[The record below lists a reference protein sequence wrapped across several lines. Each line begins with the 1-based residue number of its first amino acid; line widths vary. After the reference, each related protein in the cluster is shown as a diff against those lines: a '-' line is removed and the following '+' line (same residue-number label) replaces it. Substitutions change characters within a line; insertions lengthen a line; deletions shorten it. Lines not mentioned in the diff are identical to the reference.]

1 MSTNTTTRMETKRD
15 LVAATRAEILAR
27 LIYGEPADEAAHRAH
42 AQVERVAQ
50 AAGCSRQRAI
60 LWLHHILK
68 HDAIVEVM
76 LLALGFDNWLVE
88 AADTLGM
95 RHRESPRE
103 YAKRVAACNDADVLA
118 VAVAAIDDQIREGT
132 EEQDTLAAYKRAHRV
147 LKRAL
152 RSQRPGDTPP
162 AGGMADN
169 RPTAPALHSALLG
182 LVEHTDGAQAAMQEM
197 MRGPGDTSC
206 GPSERL
212 SLEDLKLFVANLH
225 DLVFLVGV
233 LVIDVTTQEGED
245 TYRDRKTVV
254 ESMTGVL
261 PFDGM
266 ATIAQT
272 TARRLQDFIEGPR
285 GEDPGKDKVH

>member
-1 MSTNTTTRMETKRD
+1 M
-15 LVAATRAEILAR
+15 
-27 LIYGEPADEAAHRAH
+27 
-42 AQVERVAQ
+42 
-50 AAGCSRQRAI
+50 
-60 LWLHHILK
+60 WLHHILK
-68 HDAIVEVM
+68 HDAVVQLIP
-76 LLALGFDNWLVE
+76 LALGFDSWLVE
-88 AADTLGM
+88 AADSLGM

-147 LKRAL
+147 LKRAV

-169 RPTAPALHSALLG
+169 RPTAPALRSALLG
-182 LVEHTDGAQAAMQEM
+182 LVEHTDGAQAAVQEM

-206 GPSERL
+206 GASERL

-225 DLVFLVGV
+225 NLVLVVGV

-245 TYRDRKTVV
+245 TYEDRRTLL
-254 ESMTGVL
+254 ESMTGVH
-261 PFDGM
+261 PFDAM

-272 TARRLQDFIEGPR
+272 TARRLQDFIEAPR
-285 GEDPGKDKVH
+285 GEDPGEDRVH

>member
-1 MSTNTTTRMETKRD
+1 MQTRRD
-15 LVAATRAEILAR
+15 VLAATRAEILAR
-27 LIYGEPADEAAHRAH
+27 LIHGEPADEADRRAH
-42 AQVERVAQ
+42 EQVERVAQ
-50 AAGCSRQRAI
+50 TVGSQRRRAI
-60 LWLHHILK
+60 VWLHHILK
-68 HDAIVEVM
+68 HDAVAQLTPV
-76 LLALGFDNWLVE
+76 ALGFDSWLVE

-95 RHRESPRE
+95 RHWESPRE
-103 YAKRVAACNDADVLA
+103 YAKRLAACNDADVLA
-118 VAVAAIDDQIREGT
+118 VAVAAIDDQIREGI
-132 EEQDTLAAYKRAHRV
+132 EEQDTLAAYKRARRV

-152 RSQRPGDTPP
+152 GSQRHGDTPP

-169 RPTAPALHSALLG
+169 RPTAPALRSALLA

-197 MRGPGDTSC
+197 MRGPGDTFC
-206 GPSERL
+206 QPSERL

-225 DLVFLVGV
+225 NLVLVVGV

-245 TYRDRKTVV
+245 TYEDRRTLV
-254 ESMTGVL
+254 ESMTGVH

-272 TARRLQDFIEGPR
+272 TARRLQDFIEAPR

>member
-1 MSTNTTTRMETKRD
+1 MKMETTRESII
-15 LVAATRAEILAR
+15 ATRAEILAR
-27 LIYGEPADEAAHRAH
+27 LIYGEPADEADRRAH
-42 AQVERVAQ
+42 EQVERVAQ
-50 AAGCSRQRAI
+50 AVGSQRRRAI
-60 LWLHHILK
+60 VWLHHILK
-68 HDAIVEVM
+68 HAAIVELM
-76 LLALGFDNWLVE
+76 LLALGFDSWLVE

-103 YAKRVAACNDADVLA
+103 YAKRVAACNNADVLA
-118 VAVAAIDDQIREGT
+118 VAVAAIDDQIREGI
-132 EEQDTLAAYKRAHRV
+132 EEQDRLAAYKGARRV

-169 RPTAPALHSALLG
+169 RPTAPALRSALLG
-182 LVEHTDGAQAAMQEM
+182 LVEHTDGAHAAMQEM

-206 GPSERL
+206 GASERL

-225 DLVFLVGV
+225 NLVLVVGV
-233 LVIDVTTQEGED
+233 LAIDVTTQEGED
-245 TYRDRKTVV
+245 TYDDRRTLF

-272 TARRLQDFIEGPR
+272 TARRLQDFIEAPR
-285 GEDPGKDKVH
+285 DEDPGQDKVH